1 MGATMKATNSV
12 PENALALGLR
22 DVAAMT
28 GLSRSTVWRFIK
40 AGEIRTIKVGHRRLI
55 MMTELH
61 RWLRQKQGE
70 ETQTEK

>member
-1 MGATMKATNSV
+1 MKPTTTI
-12 PENALALGLR
+12 PENVLALGLR
-22 DVAAMT
+22 DAAAMT

-40 AGEIRTIKVGHRRLI
+40 AGEIRTMKVGHRRLI

-61 RWLRQKQGE
+61 RWLRQKQGD